1 MIFKC
6 WERNVCAEQKLAPCS
21 LFRFRFSS
29 LFNHCFIVLQLFL
42 PRSWHVQNSWK
53 YFSYVLLVVDVT
65 NIVAQNWLFLCFKK
79 CNYSNSNNNNSNN
92 NSNNNN
98 NNNNNII
105 IIIIIKKIFTNN
117 EWMMSGS
124 WIKFDEGLMTMDKFS
139 NANGSNS
146 LSRIC
151 LLWRDPC
158 RGAVQYLPSLLD

>member
-1 MIFKC
+1 MTFKC
-6 WERNVCAEQKLAPCS
+6 WERNVCAEQKLASCS

-29 LFNHCFIVLQLFL
+29 LFNHYFIVLPLFL

-98 NNNNNII
+98 NNNNND
-105 IIIIIKKIFTNN
+105 NN
-117 EWMMSGS
+117 NA
-124 WIKFDEGLMTMDKFS
+124 DDDNS
-139 NANGSNS
+139 NNNNNNNNHNN
-146 LSRIC
+146 
-151 LLWRDPC
+151 
-158 RGAVQYLPSLLD
+158 QENFHK